1 MGMTERLG
9 ERRWPVWIARAAVAA
24 VCAWNLSAAVPF
36 ALVPARYAAGFE
48 ASGVG
53 GEALVRGMGILF
65 LMWQV
70 PFLPVIWDPRR
81 HGACFGAIIA
91 MQAVG
96 LAGEVWMMSGLP
108 SGHLALRA
116 TGMRFI
122 AFDAAG
128 LALLA
133 LGRAVISVGQDPGL
147 RGRGRVGGDG
157 PQMR

>member
-1 MGMTERLG
+1 MWL
-9 ERRWPVWIARAAVAA
+9 ARGAVAV

-36 ALVPARYAAGFE
+36 MLAPARYVAGFE
-48 ASGVG
+48 VGGVG

-70 PFLPVIWDPRR
+70 PFLPVIWNPRR
-81 HGACFGAIIA
+81 HGACFLAIIA

-96 LAGEVWMMSGLP
+96 LAGELWMMWGLP
-108 SGHLALRA
+108 PGHLALRA

-128 LALLA
+128 LALLV
-133 LGRAVISVGQDPGL
+133 LGRVAISQPGS
-147 RGRGRVGGDG
+147 RARRARR
-157 PQMR
+157 QC